1 MKRTLKRLCVA
12 VLAAI
17 MAVNVAP
24 APTTAQGTGERVRVV
39 VVDVPVQVTRRGEP
53 VRGLTKD
60 DFQLSVDGKK
70 FEILSFDVHDT
81 SLSVG
86 QKVSASSGAPGS
98 APAPPRYFM
107 LLFDLSFTDVAALQR
122 SQRAA
127 REIVADSI
135 DSTDL
140 VGVATYSATTGIRS
154 LLNFTSDR
162 AQIVAAIDSMGVNQQ
177 SGVDPLNL
185 ALVDPARVFQG
196 SLLGD
201 TVQQQQDTKGT
212 GLDFDRMAN
221 EQLLEIQRM
230 VGQSDRRA
238 RSQQVANLIRDFSGL
253 ARLLDSVRARKQVIY
268 LSEGFENETIT
279 ATEDQAV
286 QREMSDKLASGRLW
300 EVDVDQRF
308 GDSTRQAQLDSMID
322 ELRRSDCVLH
332 TIDISDPGG
341 ANLEDGR
348 AGGGRMA
355 MGGNQGLSA
364 MASGTGGTYQRA
376 NAQVSEAI
384 RDVLLGTQV
393 TYVLSFNAAK
403 FKQDGAFHKIKVKGA
418 GAAKGAKLAHRPG
431 FYAPV
436 PAGSMRPEQQRLA
449 LGQQLMAAGEGGAI
463 PTDALAMP
471 FEMENGMALVPV
483 LMEIDGKS
491 LIGPRGAKQVGVQIF
506 AYAVEREGG
515 RIGDYFSKT
524 IGIDVEAAGQA
535 FTETGL
541 KFYGAIK
548 LPAGDYDLRL
558 LVVEPA
564 SGRSN
569 LRIVPLHVPDF
580 ATGEAELMP
589 PLIPDPGGK
598 WLLARVEPEEGE
610 APDPFPFTVNRRP
623 FLPAAHPTAKV
634 GETLR
639 LMLIG
644 RNLGEEALRAEAA
657 LTNAGGETWI
667 VDLSPLRPAS
677 TEMEGYK
684 AARTG
689 LATADL
695 EPGEYTLALTV
706 TAGGEERTTEVPF
719 TLR

>member
-1 MKRTLKRLCVA
+1 
-12 VLAAI
+12 
-17 MAVNVAP
+17 
-24 APTTAQGTGERVRVV
+24 
-39 VVDVPVQVTRRGEP
+39 
-53 VRGLTKD
+53 
-60 DFQLSVDGKK
+60 
-70 FEILSFDVHDT
+70 
-81 SLSVG
+81 
-86 QKVSASSGAPGS
+86 
-98 APAPPRYFM
+98 
-107 LLFDLSFTDVAALQR
+107 
-122 SQRAA
+122 
-127 REIVADSI
+127 
-135 DSTDL
+135 
-140 VGVATYSATTGIRS
+140 
-154 LLNFTSDR
+154 
-162 AQIVAAIDSMGVNQQ
+162 
-177 SGVDPLNL
+177 
-185 ALVDPARVFQG
+185 
-196 SLLGD
+196 
-201 TVQQQQDTKGT
+201 
-212 GLDFDRMAN
+212 
-221 EQLLEIQRM
+221 
-230 VGQSDRRA
+230 
-238 RSQQVANLIRDFSGL
+238 
-253 ARLLDSVRARKQVIY
+253 
-268 LSEGFENETIT
+268 
-279 ATEDQAV
+279 
-286 QREMSDKLASGRLW
+286 
-300 EVDVDQRF
+300 
-308 GDSTRQAQLDSMID
+308 
-322 ELRRSDCVLH
+322 
-332 TIDISDPGG
+332 
-341 ANLEDGR
+341 
-348 AGGGRMA
+348 

-589 PLIPDPGGK
+589 PLIPD
-598 WLLARVEPEEGE
+598 
-610 APDPFPFTVNRRP
+610 
-623 FLPAAHPTAKV
+623 
-634 GETLR
+634 
-639 LMLIG
+639 
-644 RNLGEEALRAEAA
+644 
-657 LTNAGGETWI
+657 
-667 VDLSPLRPAS
+667 
-677 TEMEGYK
+677 
-684 AARTG
+684 
-689 LATADL
+689 
-695 EPGEYTLALTV
+695 
-706 TAGGEERTTEVPF
+706 
-719 TLR
+719 